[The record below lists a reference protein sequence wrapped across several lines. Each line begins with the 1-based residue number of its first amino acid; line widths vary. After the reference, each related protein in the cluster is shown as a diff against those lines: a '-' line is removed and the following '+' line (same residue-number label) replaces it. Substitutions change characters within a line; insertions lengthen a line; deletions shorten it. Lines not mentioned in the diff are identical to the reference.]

1 MPFACLASV
10 TYLFGNAYIVD
21 ICDSHQVVAAS
32 LAVFKQ
38 SPFPAHSQVF
48 LCVCVCSP
56 SAPSLSNVSLLF
68 SMVYVATKGRT
79 DAYGPCCHQKPC

>member
-10 TYLFGNAYIVD
+10 TYLFGDMYIVD

-32 LAVFKQ
+32 LEVFKQ

-48 LCVCVCSP
+48 FLSP
-56 SAPSLSNVSLLF
+56 PSPPTAEEEESG
-68 SMVYVATKGRT
+68 KGEKRKRET
-79 DAYGPCCHQKPC
+79 DDEGEDD